1 MLANIE
7 VLVIVL
13 GQDDLLLVVLEF
25 QVGDII
31 FLLIWYLLAS
41 CLLLLPLFSLLL
53 ELLFSLLGL
62 AREIPR
68 ADLSAQDT
76 GLGPI
81 ASLDAETDLCQDKL
95 DLFPPLHGAE
105 RLNL

>member
-1 MLANIE
+1 MLAHIK

-13 GQDDLLLVVLEF
+13 GQDDLLLVVLEL
-25 QVGDII
+25 QVGNIVL
-31 FLLIWYLLAS
+31 LLIRDLLAS

-53 ELLFSLLGL
+53 ELLFRLLGL

-68 ADLSAQDT
+68 ADLSAENT

-81 ASLDAETDLCQDKL
+81 ANLDTETDLCQDEL